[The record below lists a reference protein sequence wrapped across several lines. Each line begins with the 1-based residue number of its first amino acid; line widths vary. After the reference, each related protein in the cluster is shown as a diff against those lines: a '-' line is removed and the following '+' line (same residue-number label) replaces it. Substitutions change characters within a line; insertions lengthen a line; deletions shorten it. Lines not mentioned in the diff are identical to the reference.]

1 MEALLTV
8 ITGLGL
14 VGSVS
19 LLVWGMALCAGHGF
33 GGGAF
38 GPERTALGEG
48 PAMGV

>member
-19 LLVWGMALCAGHGF
+19 LIVWGLALCLQHEF
-33 GGGAF
+33 GIGAA
-38 GPERTALGEG
+38 GPERTA
-48 PAMGV
+48 

>member
-1 MEALLTV
+1 MEALLNV

-19 LLVWGMALCAGHGF
+19 LLVWGMALCLRHGF
-33 GGGAF
+33 DTGAA